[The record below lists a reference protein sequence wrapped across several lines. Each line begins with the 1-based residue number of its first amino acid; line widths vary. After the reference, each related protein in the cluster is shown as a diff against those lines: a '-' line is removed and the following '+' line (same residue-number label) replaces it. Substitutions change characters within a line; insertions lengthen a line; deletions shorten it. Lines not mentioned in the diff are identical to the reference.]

1 MPFLMFVSR
10 FWHLSW
16 LGIFAALSACAGEA
30 TPRASS
36 AETPA
41 ATHLAAPIRA
51 QLEAEKVLFAL
62 QGSENDFRK
71 CFMRSMNSRGLV
83 ETRFELTDHGE
94 VEKVEA
100 LRSTIERSDV
110 VECVQGR
117 LKAHAFGLQDG
128 PKWGKWTFVFRL
140 AEPIPDT
147 KYKGRLNRER
157 HRQPL
162 DGVVVDPK
170 SPGSLDPDKIEQ
182 RVAVKYPLFARCY
195 RASVD
200 RRGRS
205 EGVLRLNLEVDESGS
220 VRNVADG
227 GSVMPDPYA
236 VDCIAEGF
244 YAMEFPRPN
253 AGPVRV
259 RYRLD
264 FE

>member
-1 MPFLMFVSR
+1 MFSPR
-10 FWHLSW
+10 FWRFCSL
-16 LGIFAALSACAGEA
+16 ALVSAVSACAGQA
-30 TPRASS
+30 PHPVIS
-36 AETPA
+36 ADAREESP
-41 ATHLAAPIRA
+41 LGAPIRA

-83 ETRFELTDHGE
+83 ETRFELNDHGE
-94 VEKVEA
+94 VENVEA

-110 VECVQGR
+110 VECVEGR

-128 PKWGKWTFVFRL
+128 PKWGRWTFVFRL

-147 KYKGRLNRER
+147 KYKGRLKREK

-170 SPGSLDPDKIEQ
+170 SPGSLDADKIEQ

-220 VRNVADG
+220 VRSVADG